1 MVYICGVF
9 ECITDLFN
17 IKFDIMKTMLF
28 PHGFQKWGW
37 CIFAVG
43 VIFGIYALA
52 TDYGT
57 GPLVNNIAI
66 IGTILGAIF
75 ATCSRE
81 KIEDEMVRQ
90 IRLNSLLVALY
101 VNYAVLIVCSLLV
114 YNLDFLSVM
123 LYNMFTMLLIFMG
136 VFRYRMW
143 RLNKEAKNEE
153 QD

>member
-1 MVYICGVF
+1 
-9 ECITDLFN
+9 
-17 IKFDIMKTMLF
+17 MKTMLF
-28 PHGFQKWGW
+28 PHGVQKWGW

-43 VIFGIYALA
+43 VMVGIYVLV
-52 TDYGT
+52 TDYDT

-66 IGTILGAIF
+66 IGTVSGAIL
-75 ATCSRE
+75 ATCSQE

-114 YNLDFLSVM
+114 YDLDFLLVM
-123 LYNMFTMLLIFMG
+123 MYNMFTMLLIFMV

-143 RLNKEAKNEE
+143 RLNKEAKDEE

>member
-1 MVYICGVF
+1 
-9 ECITDLFN
+9 
-17 IKFDIMKTMLF
+17 MKTLLF

-37 CIFAVG
+37 CVFAVG
-43 VIFGIYALA
+43 VIFGLYALV

-57 GPLVNNIAI
+57 GSLVNNIAI
-66 IGTILGAIF
+66 IGTVSGAIL
-75 ATCSRE
+75 ATCSQE

-114 YNLDFLSVM
+114 YDLDFLLVM
-123 LYNMFTMLLIFMG
+123 MYNMFTILLIFMV

-143 RLNKEAKNEE
+143 RLNREMKNEE

>member
-1 MVYICGVF
+1 
-9 ECITDLFN
+9 
-17 IKFDIMKTMLF
+17 MKTMLF

-37 CIFAVG
+37 CILAVG
-43 VIFGIYALA
+43 VMVGIYVLV

-66 IGTILGAIF
+66 IGTVSGAIL
-75 ATCSRE
+75 ATCSQE

-114 YNLDFLSVM
+114 YDLDFLLVM
-123 LYNMFTMLLIFMG
+123 MYNMFTMLLIFMV

-143 RLNKEAKNEE
+143 RLNKVVKDEE
-153 QD
+153 